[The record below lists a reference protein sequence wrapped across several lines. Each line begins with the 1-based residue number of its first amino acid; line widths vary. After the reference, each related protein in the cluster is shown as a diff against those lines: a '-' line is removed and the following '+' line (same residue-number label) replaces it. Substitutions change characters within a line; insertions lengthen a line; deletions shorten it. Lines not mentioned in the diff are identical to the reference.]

1 MVMVWNEIILGRK
14 VIDWKGNDDI
24 YTECFKKWLQ
34 KHQNQKNNQ
43 MFVINKFNVIGI
55 KNKISKGA
63 NKNVNIK
70 LLSIIKL

>member
-1 MVMVWNEIILGRK
+1 MTGKETTIFIPSVSKKNDQINNPRKSMFII
-14 VIDWKGNDDI
+14 
-24 YTECFKKWLQ
+24 
-34 KHQNQKNNQ
+34 NN
-43 MFVINKFNVIGI
+43 FNVIGI

>member
-24 YTECFKKWLQ
+24 YTECFKKNDQ
-34 KHQNQKNNQ
+34 INNPRKS
-43 MFVINKFNVIGI
+43 MFIINNFNVIGI